1 MAKFVV
7 YEDVLLAKVCQYNG
21 LLKGK
26 KCGSFWDTKDDAE
39 LTRLKKHIKDFYILS
54 QDYTCVYCHQKIVV
68 DHNAVWDTEHIVP
81 KSTHPQFL
89 FKPENLCVA
98 CKDCNGKKSDKN
110 VLVNSKR
117 QSFSFDK
124 QDYLI
129 VHPHFDNYHEHIRIV
144 SDSLMFLPRTDKGLY
159 TIETCGLLRFMYKFS
174 NYANIPLEIKQRSLE
189 INQQLMK
196 SNTPMEDHFL
206 WSMLQSMIDK
216 GKVLAL
222 GQEVA

>member
-1 MAKFVV
+1 MARFVV
-7 YEDVLLAKVCQYNG
+7 YEDVLLAKVLKYDG
-21 LLKGK
+21 LSKAK

-54 QDYTCVYCHQKIVV
+54 QDYTCVYCRQKIVV
-68 DHNAVWDTEHIVP
+68 DHNAVWDTEHIIP

-98 CKDCNGKKSDKN
+98 CKDCNVKKSNKN
-110 VLVNSKR
+110 VLVNSNK

-124 QDYLI
+124 QDYLL
-129 VHPHFDNYHEHIRIV
+129 VHPHFDNYDDHIRVV
-144 SDSLMFLPRTDKGLY
+144 SNALMFLPRTNKGLH

-174 NYANIPLEIKQRSLE
+174 NYANIPLEVKQRSLE
-189 INQQLMK
+189 INQQLMQ

-206 WSMLQSMIDK
+206 WSMLESMIAK

-222 GQEVA
+222 GKEVA